1 CVPAD
6 VLCSLIFTVPSY
18 AATRIKS
25 PAKSPLTRA
34 SKLNTDLS
42 ISGVCFVDS
51 ICVFGTLSTHTVCQ
65 IPETGVYQIPCG
77 SLICLPRG
85 CGPSLV
91 GSHTLNAISWLL
103 PRLRKLEILNEKGLK
118 PPSCRSTCCPLTYRS
133 HCQSTAP
140 KCRMTLSL
148 CTFLFNEIVVWYH
161 KAWSFV
167 MRFPTPERADSI
179 ANGTNIFPSHLS
191 GMVLADLSVMV

>member
-1 CVPAD
+1 
-6 VLCSLIFTVPSY
+6 
-18 AATRIKS
+18 
-25 PAKSPLTRA
+25 
-34 SKLNTDLS
+34 
-42 ISGVCFVDS
+42 
-51 ICVFGTLSTHTVCQ
+51 
-65 IPETGVYQIPCG
+65 
-77 SLICLPRG
+77 
-85 CGPSLV
+85 V

-118 PPSCRSTCCPLTYRS
+118 PPSCRPTCFPLTYRS

-191 GMVLADLSVMV
+191 GMVLADLSVMVSFHKPFKFCQLSCRTSWGRGYSGCGRAGSTVLAQVVRILSPAGAHSCACATCR